1 MKTVLTWRVCL
12 KGGEYHVGENHIKIV
27 FRRMVPGG
35 KKIYFVKHR
44 KIVKSLIQPKDKSMA
59 GACNTTGDEINR
71 HGAISVYFTLV
82 VLANDANT
90 NNSLNTKVASP
101 KIPKPRRYSRG
112 SAKPNTVCDAV
123 LFY

>member
-1 MKTVLTWRVCL
+1 MACMFKRWRIPCWR
-12 KGGEYHVGENHIKIV
+12 KPYQNCFQENGA
-27 FRRMVPGG
+27 RR
-35 KKIYFVKHR
+35 KKEKKSVKHC

-82 VLANDANT
+82 VLANGANT